1 VGVPL
6 GYDLFFFFSN
16 TCVMDFGFV
25 IFSRLIFS
33 GFVICGFVIFFLC
46 SSVCGCGVVLMVG
59 FWSGVDG
66 GFLGGWWWL

>member
-1 VGVPL
+1 
-6 GYDLFFFFSN
+6 
-16 TCVMDFGFV
+16 MDFGFV